1 MTRRSYLDC
10 INAAMR
16 EEMERD
22 PSVFLMGEDVSFNFM
37 GSTKGL
43 AEQFGPG
50 RVRNTPISE
59 AGFLGAAAGAAM
71 VGMRPIVDMMIAPF
85 LYPAFDQLVSII
97 AKSSYLYGGQTHIP
111 VVIRAAMFYN
121 IGTAAQHSDRPIA
134 TVMTIP
140 GLKVVV
146 PASPSDA
153 KGLIKT
159 AIRDD
164 DPVIVFEDR
173 SFWAESE
180 DVPDEEYLIPFGQA
194 AVRQAGTDVTIVGIA
209 GGVTAALRAGERLRA
224 RGISA
229 EVIDPRT
236 LVPLDLDAIL
246 RSVAKTGRLVV
257 VDICHDTCSVA
268 SHIAALVAERGF
280 DSLRGPIVRVTTPQI
295 PIPFSPAMERPLF
308 PSADRVEEA
317 AVKLVSR

>member
-1 MTRRSYLDC
+1 MARRSYLDC

-16 EEMERD
+16 EEMDRD

-43 AEQFGPG
+43 AEQFGPE
-50 RVRNTPISE
+50 RIRNTPISE

-85 LYPAFDQLVSII
+85 IYPAFDQLVSII
-97 AKSSYLYGGQTHIP
+97 AKSTYLYGGQTHIP
-111 VVIRAAMFYN
+111 VVIRAAMFYG

-140 GLKVVV
+140 GIKVVV

-153 KGLIKT
+153 KGLLKT
-159 AIRDD
+159 AIRDN

-173 SFWAESE
+173 SFWGVSE

-194 AVRQAGTDVTIVGIA
+194 AVRETGTDATIVGIA
-209 GGVTAALRAGERLRA
+209 GGVTVALQASERLRA

-236 LVPLDLDAIL
+236 VVPLDLDAIL

-268 SHIAALVAERGF
+268 SQIAALVAERGF

-295 PIPFSPAMERPLF
+295 PIPFSPALERPLF

-317 AVKLVSR
+317 VVKLVSR